1 MVRMVRTH
9 QDSFINL
16 VN

>member
-1 MVRMVRTH
+1 MVKTH